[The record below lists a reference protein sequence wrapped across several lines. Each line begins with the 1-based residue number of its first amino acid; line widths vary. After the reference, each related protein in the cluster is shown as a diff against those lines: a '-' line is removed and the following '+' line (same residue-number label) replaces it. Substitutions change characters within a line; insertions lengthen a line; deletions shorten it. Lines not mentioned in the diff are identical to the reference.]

1 MSETIVLTI
10 LAILLL
16 AACVVLVA
24 KLLQAKGKL
33 SLFEKL
39 EGEKLAAESQ
49 LEVARRQLGEA
60 ETTIARLQE
69 RADEKE
75 LTSQAERVRS
85 DADRE
90 KFSHEKT
97 DLANLLEAERAK
109 SANLAVEMASL
120 KSSLEAA
127 LTKTSEQAQVI
138 NDQKQQIADK
148 AATIENERQKSS
160 SLAVELATLQS
171 ERDAAQDQLRR
182 YQLEEKMRSDLVRT
196 EIEHLSNKIFE
207 EKSGK
212 FKEIGT
218 TAIADLVTPVRE
230 HLEKLQKALAE
241 SETKDAVRENSLREE
256 LARVGLINAQL
267 GSQAESLAKALRSDN
282 KLIGDFGEEILER
295 ILEFSG
301 LQKGPHFVE
310 QGADLSLVSEDGRRL
325 KPDIV
330 IFLPENRCLVVDSK
344 MSLKSWADAQT
355 NDEIARAA
363 ALNAFKGSVRTH
375 VNGLASK
382 PYTES
387 LSTTGKVVVD
397 FKFLFIPIEG
407 AFHAAIDQDRN
418 LYQYAFEKKV
428 ILVSPTTLL
437 AVLSTVNHTWKQFEI
452 GKNAEA
458 IRDRAGLLLDKLI
471 DFVGSVEKIGDQLEK
486 VRGVYDEARGRLSEG
501 RGNLVG
507 QAKKLKALGVK
518 SDKSLP
524 RSLEALPSDEEE
536 E

>member
-1 MSETIVLTI
+1 MSETIIIAIV
-10 LAILLL
+10 AILLL
-16 AACVVLVA
+16 AACVVMVA
-24 KLLQAKGKL
+24 KLLQANGKL

-39 EGEKLAAESQ
+39 EADKTAAEGQ
-49 LEVARRQLGEA
+49 LEVARKQLGEA

-75 LTSQAERVRS
+75 LTSQAERVRW
-85 DADRE
+85 DVDRE
-90 KFSHEKT
+90 KFHQEKT
-97 DLANLLEAERAK
+97 ELANVIDAERGK
-109 SANLAVEMASL
+109 SAHLAIEVANL
-120 KSSLEAA
+120 KSSLDAS
-127 LTKTSEQAQVI
+127 LTKSSEQAQVI
-138 NDQKQQIADK
+138 IDQRRQIEEKVVA
-148 AATIENERQKSS
+148 IEVERQKLSGQ
-160 SLAVELATLQS
+160 AVELATLQS
-171 ERDAAQDQLRR
+171 QRDTAQDQLRR
-182 YQLEEKMRSDLVRT
+182 YHQEEKTRTELVRA
-196 EIEHLSNKIFE
+196 EIENLSNKIFE

-267 GSQAESLAKALRSDN
+267 GAQAENLAKALRSDN
-282 KLIGDFGEEILER
+282 KLVGDFGEEILER

-344 MSLKSWADAQT
+344 MSLKSWAEAQT
-355 NDEIARAA
+355 NDEVVRAA
-363 ALNAFKGSVRTH
+363 ALNTFKGSVRTH

-524 RSLEALPSDEEE
+524 RSLEALPSDEEDE
-536 E
+536 